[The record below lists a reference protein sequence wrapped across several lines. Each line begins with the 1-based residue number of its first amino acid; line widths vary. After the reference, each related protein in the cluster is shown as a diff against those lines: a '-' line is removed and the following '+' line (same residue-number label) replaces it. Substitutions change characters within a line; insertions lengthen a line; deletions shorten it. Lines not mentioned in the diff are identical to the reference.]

1 VVKSEEKIMITRK
14 QLDKAHDL
22 RMRCYEIHHAHILK
36 LVGKR
41 KRKMYV
47 EFYYKDLD
55 RLDKW
60 YENMKALIEPKKY
73 KKFLDHLEESM
84 NKI

>member
-1 VVKSEEKIMITRK
+1 
-14 QLDKAHDL
+14 
-22 RMRCYEIHHAHILK
+22 
-36 LVGKR
+36 
-41 KRKMYV
+41 MYV